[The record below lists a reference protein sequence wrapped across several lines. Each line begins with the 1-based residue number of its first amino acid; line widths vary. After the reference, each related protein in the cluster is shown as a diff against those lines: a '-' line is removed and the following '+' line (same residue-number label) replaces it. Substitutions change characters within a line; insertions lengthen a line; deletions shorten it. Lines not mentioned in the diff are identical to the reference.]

1 LCADKVHPNPN
12 ALVGVVG
19 HEQGS
24 GSGTS
29 TSGDVL
35 ALSGISVGL
44 GVEERRGKSVN
55 IIWEIS
61 WKISRKIPFLIT
73 NACS

>member
-1 LCADKVHPNPN
+1 MRLRFLLCEDKVHPKPN

-44 GVEERRGKSVN
+44 GVEERRGN
-55 IIWEIS
+55 
-61 WKISRKIPFLIT
+61 RLILFGKYPGKYPGKYL
-73 NACS
+73 S